1 MMARKNRIK
10 KSRHQRALSA
20 QIYLQRILEEPKEKS
35 EKFLKSAS
43 NQLWNIST
51 RHRIGLPTELKN
63 RFCRTC
69 KKLLYPGVNSRI
81 RIRGK
86 VRYMTCIE
94 CGTIKRK
101 NFRG

>member
-1 MMARKNRIK
+1 MMVRKNRIK

-20 QIYLQRILEEPKEKS
+20 QHYLMGILEEPKEKS
-35 EKFLKSAS
+35 EDFLKNVSY
-43 NQLWNIST
+43 QLWNIST
-51 RHRIGLPTELKN
+51 RHRIGLPNELKN
-63 RFCRTC
+63 RFCRSC
-69 KKLLYPGVNSRI
+69 KKLLYPGINSRI
-81 RIRGK
+81 RIRSK